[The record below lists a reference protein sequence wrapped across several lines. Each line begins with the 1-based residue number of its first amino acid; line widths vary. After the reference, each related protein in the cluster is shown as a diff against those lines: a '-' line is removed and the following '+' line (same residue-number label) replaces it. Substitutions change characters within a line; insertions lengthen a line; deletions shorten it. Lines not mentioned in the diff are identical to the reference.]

1 MRTASSARSPIRS
14 VPQRDGESPS
24 RGVQRLK
31 CSAAST
37 ASPPRSPSPAAA
49 QTVERRI
56 GTKRRSPSIDVVS
69 GADDIP

>member
-14 VPQRDGESPS
+14 VPQRDGEIPS

-37 ASPPRSPSPAAA
+37 ASPPRSPSPAA
-49 QTVERRI
+49 QTVERQI